1 MDACFIFLEAD
12 LMSADSSRFQ
22 SEADNV
28 IRKYFENENEL
39 LDVKPEHGIPFRVDV
54 LGNKNNW
61 KFNDRFTLSL
71 EARK

>member
-39 LDVKPEHGIPFRVDV
+39 LDVKPEHGILLKSKIYECRKAFQSEDH
-54 LGNKNNW
+54 
-61 KFNDRFTLSL
+61 
-71 EARK
+71 AR